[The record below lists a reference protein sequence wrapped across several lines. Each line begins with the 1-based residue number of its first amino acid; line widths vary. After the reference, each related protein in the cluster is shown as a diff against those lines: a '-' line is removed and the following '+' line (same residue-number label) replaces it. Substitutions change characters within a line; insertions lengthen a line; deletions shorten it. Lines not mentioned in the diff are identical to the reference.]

1 MGEGVQSPRCLIF
14 DRDAQNFA
22 LKFLCAD
29 CRFRGEAFLQLHEV
43 TVLPGY
49 HSSHSRNVPK
59 AVAVAVAAVVLAA
72 PMAHAQSVSDFYAGK
87 TLSLQVGFSAGG
99 GYDQYAR
106 ALAQQLSKHI
116 PGRPQVVVK
125 NMPGAGSLKLAIYMH
140 TVAPRDGTEIATI
153 GRGVPF
159 EDLLK
164 GTKSNF
170 DPIAQNWL
178 GSMNAEASVCVVMA
192 RTGIKTLE
200 DMRNKPI
207 SFGTQGRGSDSE
219 QFARF
224 VTNMF
229 GLKSKIITGY
239 PGTQESILAMERG
252 EVDGNCGWSWTSALQ
267 QRGQWFKDGTA
278 VNVFQFAFQRHPDLK
293 DVPLLGEFAKN
304 ESEKAQ
310 VDLVVSRQVMG
321 RPFLAPPGVPAD
333 RVAALR
339 KAFMDTLADPDFKAF
354 AEKSRMEINPV
365 SGEEVQAL
373 VKRLINSPPEV
384 IAAARKNLAE

>member
-1 MGEGVQSPRCLIF
+1 ML
-14 DRDAQNFA
+14 
-22 LKFLCAD
+22 L
-29 CRFRGEAFLQLHEV
+29 
-43 TVLPGY
+43 GY
-49 HSSHSRNVPK
+49 NSTPARNVSK
-59 AVAVAVAAVVLAA
+59 AVAFAALVLAA
-72 PMAHAQSVSDFYAGK
+72 PVAQAQSVADFYAGK
-87 TLSLQVGFSAGG
+87 TVSLQVGFSAGG

-106 ALAQQLSKHI
+106 ALAQHFSKHI
-116 PGRPQVVVK
+116 PGKPQVIVK

-140 TVAPRDGTEIATI
+140 TVAPRDGTEVATI

-178 GSMNAEASVCVVMA
+178 GSMNAEASVCVVMG
-192 RTGIKTLE
+192 RTGIKTVD
-200 DMRNKPI
+200 DMRGKPI
-207 SFGTQGRGSDSE
+207 SFGTQGRGSDSD

-252 EVDGNCGWSWTSALQ
+252 EVDGNCGWSWTSAVQ

-278 VNVFQFAFQRHPDLK
+278 VNVFQFAFKRHPDLK

-321 RPFLAPPGVPAD
+321 RPFFAPPGVPAD

-339 KAFMDTLADPDFKAF
+339 KAFMATLDDPEFKAF
-354 AEKSRMEINPV
+354 AEKTKMEINPV

-373 VKRLINSPPEV
+373 VKRLLNSPAEV
-384 IAAARKNLAE
+384 VEATRKKLAE